1 MKMRVL
7 LALAALATT
16 VAASP
21 DRVAAADLEGSGAYA
36 GGGHCFLMRRSPIL
50 DLASVDQ
57 MEVEVGKRYEH
68 ALSVSLADSTIAS
81 RSPRF
86 AWSNEAKVACG
97 KAIGY
102 FKGREVNEEMIS
114 KCDCF
119 HGRMLSFMSS
129 SWKR

>member
-1 MKMRVL
+1 MKTRAVV
-7 LALAALATT
+7 ALTALI
-16 VAASP
+16 VSFGASSN
-21 DRVAAADLEGSGAYA
+21 VSTAADLGGSGAYA
-36 GGGHCFLMRRSPIL
+36 GDTCFQMRRSPIL
-50 DLASVDQ
+50 DLASADQ
-57 MEVEVGKRYEH
+57 MEVEVEKRYSH
-68 ALSVSLADSTIAS
+68 ALEVSLADTTIAN

-102 FKGREVNEEMIS
+102 FRGREINEEMIS

>member
-1 MKMRVL
+1 MKTRAVV
-7 LALAALATT
+7 ALTALIISLG
-16 VAASP
+16 ASSHLST
-21 DRVAAADLEGSGAYA
+21 AADLGGSGAYA
-36 GGGHCFLMRRSPIL
+36 GDTCFLMRRSPLL
-50 DLASVDQ
+50 DLASADQ
-57 MEVEVGKRYEH
+57 MEGEVEKRYAH
-68 ALSVSLADSTIAS
+68 ALEVSLADTTIAN

-102 FKGREVNEEMIS
+102 FRGREINEEMIS